1 MTVVAD
7 NAELHPSDS
16 ADCNL
21 ECWMGISCSYLRRD
35 SRFSD
40 VYVNHPHH
48 LIVVV
53 CCIEFFSG
61 LAAEGIRRSVV
72 CLSRANQFLYP
83 TVWGT
88 IVSISIVPVTAYLLL
103 VAFWTGVALV
113 YQMQRPLRYI
123 AQRSLLSLMALWY
136 ITSASVIKTAL
147 SVVLCV
153 RVYNVLDG
161 TQNDNKIIETTKYE
175 EISYWAVDTKL
186 KCFEDQHLILV
197 LWILPFV
204 SIVYVGLLIAF
215 ISILASFKELLDHP
229 DRWVYRTTGFLYR
242 GYGSGWRRYW
252 EVAIVLRKA
261 IIAFLVF
268 CAHRFDSLVFITLA
282 TIFIMLAMGLQIV
295 AMPYRKEL
303 DILNRIDLSALFVS
317 QLTILIASMLE
328 NEGLM
333 KEWHGMMLSII
344 CVVLNIST
352 FLVLLSFLFNYWVKS
367 IKLSMSECGTHIDA
381 DAGTLKILTI
391 WLDCIFQS
399 VTPYVGFDKPHDQK
413 SLFSDV

>member
-7 NAELHPSDS
+7 NAELRSSDS
-16 ADCNL
+16 ADCIF
-21 ECWMGISCSYLRRD
+21 ECWMGIACSHPGKD
-35 SRFSD
+35 SRSSD
-40 VYVNHPHH
+40 VYVDHLHY
-48 LIVVV
+48 LIVVL
-53 CCIEFFSG
+53 CCIEFISG
-61 LAAEGIRRSVV
+61 LAAESIRRSVV
-72 CLSRANQFLYP
+72 CLSKAKQFLHS

-88 IVSISIVPVTAYLLL
+88 IVSVSVVPVTAFLLL
-103 VAFWTGVALV
+103 IAFWMVMALV

-136 ITSASVIKTAL
+136 ITSASVIKTTL

-161 TQNDNKIIETTKYE
+161 TQNDEKIIDTTKYE
-175 EISYWAVDTKL
+175 EISYWAVDTSL
-186 KCFEDQHLILV
+186 RCFEGQHLMLV
-197 LWILPFV
+197 IWILPFV
-204 SIVYVGLLIAF
+204 SIVYVGLLIFFVF
-215 ISILASFKELLDHP
+215 ILTSPKELLDHP

-268 CAHRFDSLVFITLA
+268 CAHRFDSLGFITSLA
-282 TIFIMLAMGLQIV
+282 IFILLAMGLQIV
-295 AMPYRKEL
+295 VMPYRKEF
-303 DILNRIDLSALFVS
+303 DALNKIDLSALFVS
-317 QLTILIASMLE
+317 HLTILIASILE
-328 NEGLM
+328 SEGLT
-333 KEWHGMMLSII
+333 KEWRGMTLSII

-352 FLVLLSFLFNYWVKS
+352 FLVLLSFLFKYCAKC

-391 WLDCIFQS
+391 WLGYNLQS
-399 VTPYVGFDKPHDQK
+399 LMPYVGFGRSPDES
-413 SLFSDV
+413 SLSSGV

>member
-16 ADCNL
+16 VDCNL
-21 ECWMGISCSYLRRD
+21 ECWMGISCSQSGRD
-35 SRFSD
+35 SRLSD
-40 VYVNHPHH
+40 VNVSHPHQ

-53 CCIEFFSG
+53 CCIEFISG
-61 LAAEGIRRSVV
+61 LASESIRRSVV
-72 CLSRANQFLYP
+72 CLSKANQFLHP

-88 IVSISIVPVTAYLLL
+88 IVSVFVVPVTAFLLL
-103 VAFWTGVALV
+103 VAFWMVMGLV

-136 ITSASVIKTAL
+136 ITSASVIKTTL

-153 RVYNVLDG
+153 RVYNDVLDA
-161 TQNDNKIIETTKYE
+161 TAETE
-175 EISYWAVDTKL
+175 EISYWAVDTSL
-186 KCFEDQHLILV
+186 RCFEGQHLMLV
-197 LWILPFV
+197 IWILPFV

-215 ISILASFKELLDHP
+215 ISILTSPKELLDHP
-229 DRWVYRTTGFLYR
+229 DSWVYRTTGFLYR

-268 CAHRFDSLVFITLA
+268 CAHRFDSLFFITCLP
-282 TIFIMLAMGLQIV
+282 IFIMLAMGLQIV
-295 AMPYRKEL
+295 VMPYREKF
-303 DILNRIDLSALFVS
+303 DALNRIDLSALFVS
-317 QLTILIASMLE
+317 NLTILIAIMLKS
-328 NEGLM
+328 EGLT
-333 KEWHGMMLSII
+333 KEWRGMTLSII

-352 FLVLLSFLFNYWVKS
+352 FLVFLCFLVKYYAKC

-391 WLDCIFQS
+391 WLGCRLQS
-399 VTPYVGFDKPHDQK
+399 LASYVRLGQSPDE
-413 SLFSDV
+413 SSFSSGV